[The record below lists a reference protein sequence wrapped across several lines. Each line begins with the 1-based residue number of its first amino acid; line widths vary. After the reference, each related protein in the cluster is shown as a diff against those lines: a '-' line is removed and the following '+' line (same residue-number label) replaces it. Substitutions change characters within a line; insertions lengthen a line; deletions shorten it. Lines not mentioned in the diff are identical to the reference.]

1 MSECVHAVKVRDIS
15 KGKRIAILGK
25 YLIGSVFMQY
35 LSFFYFG
42 KILQFCEV
50 RRYICSLFI
59 LCEDRH
65 TGLWHLSLLKTFG
78 KCHCLS
84 MFNHKLLHFGV
95 IRFTVEINPK
105 IRNGVVLYLNYAWIC
120 FVVQE
125 LLFYIGLLHYVIN
138 STLFS
143 LIPYAIYIHH
153 AWWKLHVDQWYGQYK
168 TQLIWCTEEVQA
180 TL

>member
-1 MSECVHAVKVRDIS
+1 
-15 KGKRIAILGK
+15 
-25 YLIGSVFMQY
+25 MQY
-35 LSFFYFG
+35 LSFFCFG

-50 RRYICSLFI
+50 RMIYMFSSHPLW
-59 LCEDRH
+59 RH
-65 TGLWHLSLLKTFG
+65 THWVVTSIFLKTFG

-84 MFNHKLLHFGV
+84 MSNHKLLHFGV

-105 IRNGVVLYLNYAWIC
+105 IRNGIVLYLDYAWIC

-138 STLFS
+138 STIFS

-153 AWWKLHVDQWYGQYK
+153 AWWKLHVDQWYGQYSVCRIIH
-168 TQLIWCTEEVQA
+168 TFSASFDID
-180 TL
+180 